1 MGDRSLNRGR
11 YLFEGLDGNTE
22 QAKQEF
28 YLEFLKSLQLW
39 ALCYPSALKI
49 KGRDSK
55 VKFLYEELRSK
66 LKLDFPEDK
75 NLKDFKAEFD
85 RNLARKKLRNA
96 KLLSE
101 FTDLDSELVPLKPLA
116 ANDPQKSTKALKQ

>member
-1 MGDRSLNRGR
+1 M
-11 YLFEGLDGNTE
+11 FEGLDGNTE